1 MQVGCGVSV
10 KRIRGRLYLY
20 FWHYEDRGGRRVQVQ
35 QYLGAPRDEA
45 TRQRL
50 TLAVETYY
58 DRLQDE
64 LRRRR
69 QEALS
74 RLIEA

>member
-1 MQVGCGVSV
+1 VQVGCGVSV
-10 KRIRGRLYLY
+10 KRIRGRPYLY

-35 QYLGAPRDEA
+35 QYLGSPRNES

-50 TLAVETYY
+50 TLAVEAYY

>member
-1 MQVGCGVSV
+1 VQTGCGVSV
-10 KRIRGRLYLY
+10 KRIRGRPYLY

-35 QYLGAPRDEA
+35 QYLGAPRAES